1 MIRGRHQTMTNNQ
14 VTLSQLIKHLQ
25 GQLEEHGD
33 VPVYWRDEYYIPHEL
48 DNFEYTIAH
57 DNQGQS

>member
-1 MIRGRHQTMTNNQ
+1 MTNNQ